1 VPGWLVRVVHRRG
14 PRAGDATP
22 ASLAERRAG
31 GPCAPTWASSGTAVL
46 ADSAS
51 SIPPEAT
58 GRLDGE
64 QFVEIEINDRLQCLT
79 GGALAQRFGHCPEPS
94 DIFRLQGEQ
103 FGDRCVP
110 TLGPSTPP
118 QRVSWARCSSTP
130 SLALAIACL
139 ALGAGERMLALG
151 WPASALA
158 FRHVTVF
165 QGGHAFTAMVV
176 GTGVEIAGA
185 LRRPERRFSRSR

>member
-1 VPGWLVRVVHRRG
+1 MHRRD
-14 PRAGDATP
+14 PRVGDATL
-22 ASLAERRAG
+22 ASLAERPREVPVHPPGQA
-31 GPCAPTWASSGTAVL
+31 L
-46 ADSAS
+46 ALRFWQIAHLQSR
-51 SIPPEAT
+51 PKPR
-58 GRLDGE
+58 GLDGE

-79 GGALAQRFGHCPEPS
+79 GGALAQRFGHCLEPS

-139 ALGAGERMLALG
+139 ALGASERTLALG
-151 WPASALA
+151 WTAPALA
-158 FRHVTVF
+158 FRHVTVL
-165 QGGHAFTAMVV
+165 QKYHAVTAMVPD
-176 GTGVEIAGA
+176 TGSEIADA
-185 LRRPERRFSRSR
+185 LSSPERRFSRSR

>member
-1 VPGWLVRVVHRRG
+1 MHPPGQ
-14 PRAGDATP
+14 A
-22 ASLAERRAG
+22 LAL
-31 GPCAPTWASSGTAVL
+31 AVL
-46 ADSAS
+46 ADSPF
-51 SIPPEAT
+51 SISPEAT
-58 GRLDGE
+58 GWLDGE

-79 GGALAQRFGHCPEPS
+79 GGALAQRFGHCLEPS
-94 DIFRLQGEQ
+94 DIFHLQGEQ

-110 TLGPSTPP
+110 TLGPATRP
-118 QRVSWARCSSTP
+118 RGVSWARCGGTP
-130 SLALAIACL
+130 SLAQAIACL
-139 ALGAGERMLALG
+139 ALSASQGMLALG

>member
-1 VPGWLVRVVHRRG
+1 MPGWLVQVMPRRD
-14 PRAGDATP
+14 PRAGDATL

-31 GPCAPTWASSGTAVL
+31 GPCAPTWASSSTAVL

-64 QFVEIEINDRLQCLT
+64 QFVEIEINDRLQCRT
-79 GGALAQRFGHCPEPS
+79 GGALAQRFGHCLEPS

-110 TLGPSTPP
+110 TLGPATRP
-118 QRVSWARCSSTP
+118 RGVSWARCGSTP
-130 SLALAIACL
+130 NLAQAIACL
-139 ALGAGERMLALG
+139 ALSAGQGTLALG
-151 WPASALA
+151 SPASALA

-176 GTGVEIAGA
+176 GTGAEIAGA

>member
-1 VPGWLVRVVHRRG
+1 M
-14 PRAGDATP
+14 
-22 ASLAERRAG
+22 SLATRRAG

-64 QFVEIEINDRLQCLT
+64 QFVEIEINDCLQCLT
-79 GGALAQRFGHCPEPS
+79 GGAVAQRFGHCLEPS
-94 DIFRLQGEQ
+94 DIFHLQGEQ

-139 ALGAGERMLALG
+139 ALGAGERTLIERRRAFHPSATRINPLTVASSRKSIESANSDAD
-151 WPASALA
+151 PIASA
-158 FRHVTVF
+158 
-165 QGGHAFTAMVV
+165 TANS
-176 GTGVEIAGA
+176 T
-185 LRRPERRFSRSR
+185 PK